1 MSGIKY
7 ASFVIALV
15 LLALLVIEFNS
26 RTEELNR
33 LLAEQEIVEAEYNE
47 RLQMKAYLESELAYA
62 ESDAAVYEYAYN
74 HNMARPGDIPIVPIQ
89 AYVPTPTPEPAPE
102 IIVVEK
108 SNWQHWLSLLTDT
121 KSLE

>member
-33 LLAEQEIVEAEYNE
+33 LLAEQEIVEAQYNE
-47 RLQMKAYLESELAYA
+47 RLKMKAYLESELAYA
-62 ESDAAVYEYAYN
+62 ASDAAVYEYAYN
-74 HNMARPGDIPIVPIQ
+74 HNMIHPGDIPIVPIQ
-89 AYVPTPTPEPAPE
+89 AFVPTPTPVPTEE
-102 IIVVEK
+102 IVVVEK
-108 SNWQHWLSLLTDT
+108 TNWQLWLSLLTET